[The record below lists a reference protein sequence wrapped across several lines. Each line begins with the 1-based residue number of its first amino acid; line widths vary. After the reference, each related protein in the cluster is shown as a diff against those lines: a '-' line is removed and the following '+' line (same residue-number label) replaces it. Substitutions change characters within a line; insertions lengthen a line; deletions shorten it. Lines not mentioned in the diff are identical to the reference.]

1 MTANWEKKEG
11 NEGVL
16 TFEVPVEEFDQALDE
31 AFKKVSKD
39 VEIPGFRKGRVPR
52 KLFEARFGVEALYQ
66 DAVDIV
72 LPDAY
77 VKAIDETGIEP
88 VEQPEVDIENI
99 EKGEPLVFTATVTVK
114 PEVTLGEYKGLEV
127 EEQSVEV
134 TDEDVDHELEHLR
147 EDHAELVVK
156 EDGKVEDGDTVVMD
170 FEGFMDGEAFDGSKG
185 ENHSLE
191 IGSGQFIPGFE
202 EQLIGKET
210 GEDTEIELTFPEDY
224 HAEEL
229 AGKDATFKVKIHEVK
244 YKELPELDDE
254 FAKDVDDEVETLD
267 ELKKKKR
274 EELETQRK
282 QNAENQQKETL
293 VQKASENAEADIP
306 PEMVDTELDQM
317 VREFEQQL
325 QMQGMTMEMYT
336 QFSGQ
341 DESELKEQMREDAE
355 KRVKTNITLEAIAN
369 KEEIEVSDEDVDAEM
384 ENMASS
390 NGVDVEQIRQIL
402 GANTEALKGELRARK
417 TIEFLLEESKMVP
430 AAGDEEE
437 KPE

>member
-16 TFEVPVEEFDQALDE
+16 TFEVPADEFDQALDQ

-39 VEIPGFRKGRVPR
+39 VEIPGFRKGKIPR
-52 KLFEARFGVEALYQ
+52 KLFESRFGVEALYQ

-134 TDEDVDHELEHLR
+134 TDEDVDHELEHQR
-147 EDHAELVVK
+147 EHHAELVVK
-156 EDGKVEDGDTVVMD
+156 EDGKVEEGDTVVMD
-170 FEGFMDGEAFDGSKG
+170 FEGFMDGEAFDGGKG

-202 EQLIGKET
+202 EKLIGKES
-210 GEDTEIELTFPEDY
+210 GEDTEIEVTFPEDY

-229 AGKDATFKVKIHEVK
+229 AGKEAIFKVKIHEVK

-267 ELKKKKR
+267 ELKKKKK
-274 EELETQRK
+274 EELEK
-282 QNAENQQKETL
+282 QKKQDAENQKKETL
-293 VQKASENAEADIP
+293 VQKASENAEVDIP
-306 PEMVDTELDQM
+306 SAMVDTELDQM

-341 DESELKEQMREDAE
+341 DENELKEQLREDAE
-355 KRVKTNITLEAIAN
+355 KRVKTNLTLEAIAN
-369 KEEIEVSDEDVDAEM
+369 TEEIEVTDEDIDAEI
-384 ENMASS
+384 ENMASMY
-390 NGVDVEQIRQIL
+390 GTDVEQIKQIL
-402 GANTEALKGELRARK
+402 GANTEALKGDLKARK
-417 TIEFLLEESKMVP
+417 AIDYLLQESKTV
-430 AAGDEEE
+430 AAAEEEEE
-437 KPE
+437 KAE